1 MADGDARRPGAW
13 SDGEVW
19 ASGGYSRVSEE
30 QKKCGTSLRGSVTTN
45 TFSVSAKAG
54 GQAAAK
60 VGAMMD
66 NTLPRLEDYMAVM
79 RNTQDGR
86 CTHRS

>member
-1 MADGDARRPGAW
+1 
-13 SDGEVW
+13 
-19 ASGGYSRVSEE
+19 
-30 QKKCGTSLRGSVTTN
+30 LRGSVTTN